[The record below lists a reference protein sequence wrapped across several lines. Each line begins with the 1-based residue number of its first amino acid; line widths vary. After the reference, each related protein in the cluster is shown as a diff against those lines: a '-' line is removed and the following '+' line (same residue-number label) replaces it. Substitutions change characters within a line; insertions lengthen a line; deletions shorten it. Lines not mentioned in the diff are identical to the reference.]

1 MVVKVGVKITENIL
15 NELVVV
21 VEFELMAVV
30 LVGVVMDDVVVTKI
44 KCIYLICLDDTGYD
58 HCTPF
63 CLDER
68 KNSSV

>member
-58 HCTPF
+58 HCIPF
-63 CLDER
+63 FLDE
-68 KNSSV
+68 